1 MPSPSAMVVNRYK
14 KITEYETREKI
25 ITTIQF
31 SLQLYI
37 NIEYICVDQETW
49 EGKTIFII
57 QLLNVMIASAS
68 VLTWFI
74 KYIYA

>member
-1 MPSPSAMVVNRYK
+1 LNTK
-14 KITEYETREKI
+14 
-25 ITTIQF
+25 
-31 SLQLYI
+31 
-37 NIEYICVDQETW
+37 CVDQDTW

-57 QLLNVMIASAS
+57 QLLNVMNVSAS